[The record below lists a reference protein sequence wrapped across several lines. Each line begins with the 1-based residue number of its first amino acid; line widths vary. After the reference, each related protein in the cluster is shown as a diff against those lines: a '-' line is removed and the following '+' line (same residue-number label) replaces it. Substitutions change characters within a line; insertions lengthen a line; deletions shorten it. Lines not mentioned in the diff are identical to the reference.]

1 MKKKRKGRLIIRNL
15 ESCKFFKI
23 MRLSVILLL
32 FCMHVAVANVV
43 AQAEITIE
51 AKRVTF
57 LELFNQIKQQT
68 GLTVVYSNNEL
79 DKHKIVE
86 AGFMKS
92 DLRTVLDKILKG
104 TRLTYEIVD
113 EFIVLK
119 VAPDEKKNALNI
131 VGLVTDKDKVPLPG
145 VTVIV
150 KGSTLGTAT
159 DQQGRYRLSIPEV
172 KNLSLLFSFIGMK
185 TREVVYTGKDTIN
198 VVMEEDVATMD
209 EVVVTGIYERKRSD
223 FTGSASTF
231 TAEKLK
237 EVGNQNILQ
246 SLKSLD
252 PAFAIV
258 ESNEWGSDPNRLPN
272 IEIRGK
278 TSIIGMQE
286 TLEADPNQPLF
297 ILDGF
302 ETTLQTIVD
311 LDLDRVASITIL
323 KDAAS
328 TAIYGSK
335 AANGVVV
342 VETKTPAQG
351 QLRVTYTG
359 NFNFQLPDLSSYNLM
374 NAREKVNF
382 EEYAGRYMVS
392 SWAGS
397 FKQVEKLLELHNAH
411 LKSVAKGVD
420 TYWLSEPLRVGFN
433 HRHSLYAEGG
443 DEHMRYGF
451 GLSYNGVTG
460 VMKDSKKN
468 LFSGNLDLLY
478 RKGKLQFSNKL
489 TINLSNSG
497 DPVVAFST
505 YAAANPYYE
514 KKVDGQVEKWLE
526 YVEDY
531 IEAPNPLWNASL
543 NSRALDRSLGIT
555 DNFAVEYNPFQSLK
569 LRGRI
574 GLTRTT
580 SETDD
585 FVSPEDTRFEDTEEL
600 KKGSLI
606 YSNTKSFSYDGEFSA
621 IYGMMFAEKH
631 RVNLVAGANFSNT
644 ESESNGYSV
653 IGFPKGNYDTPAFA
667 NSYPENGRASYSDSK
682 SRAMSVY
689 LNGGYAFN
697 SRYLMDVT
705 YRMSGSSVFGSN
717 RRYTNTWSFGLAW
730 NLHNESFFA
739 KYSDLFQMLKI
750 RASIGNPG
758 NQSFASY
765 QSMTTYKFNNRQR
778 NYFDQA
784 VSLYALGNP
793 DLKWQVTI
801 DKNIGL
807 DVTLLQNRV
816 SLTLDY
822 YDKNTDPVL
831 ASIGVPASIG
841 VTSVLT
847 NIGEQSSNGFN
858 GSLVVSPIYRPGER
872 IVWSLRYS
880 FRTQKSKYDKIGHA
894 LDRFNEEGQNVNL
907 KRYYDGASPDD
918 LWAVRSAG
926 IDPAT
931 GREIFIKKDGSY
943 TYDFSYSDEVKV
955 GVDRPKVE
963 GTFGTSLTYKGF
975 SVNFDF
981 RYRYGGQMFNSALF
995 NKVENITSAG
1005 LNNNQDKRAY
1015 YDRWK
1020 EPGDHAKYKAIN
1032 LNGSTQMSSR
1042 FVEDD
1047 NTLALESFR
1056 VGYEFDQSAIAKF
1069 GLKALRLNAYM
1080 NDVFKISSIKTER
1093 GTEYP
1098 FARSFS
1104 LSISASF

>member
-1 MKKKRKGRLIIRNL
+1 MKKKRKRWLVMRNF
-15 ESCKFFKI
+15 ESCKLLKI

-32 FCMHVAVANVV
+32 LGMHLAVANVE
-43 AQAEITIE
+43 AQVKITIE
-51 AKRVTF
+51 AKTVTF
-57 LELFNQIKQQT
+57 LELFNQIKRQT

-79 DKHKIVE
+79 DKYKIVE
-86 AGFMKS
+86 AGFVQS
-92 DLRTVLDKILKG
+92 DLRTILDRILEG
-104 TRLTYEIVD
+104 TRLTYEIMD

-119 VAPDEKKNALNI
+119 VAPEEKKKALNV
-131 VGLVTDKDKVPLPG
+131 VGRVTDKNKVPLPG

-150 KGSTLGTAT
+150 KGSSLGTAT
-159 DQQGRYRLSIPEV
+159 DQEGRYRLSIPEV
-172 KNLSLLFSFIGMK
+172 KDLSILFSFIGMK
-185 TREVVYTGKDTIN
+185 TQEVKYAGRDTIN
-198 VVMEEDVATMD
+198 VVMEEEVAAMD

-258 ESNEWGSDPNRLPN
+258 ESNEWGSDPNKLPN

-302 ETTLQTIVD
+302 ETTLQAIVD
-311 LDLDRVASITIL
+311 LDMDRVASITIL

-374 NAREKVNF
+374 NAQEKVAF
-382 EEYAGRYMVS
+382 EEYANRYKVS
-392 SWAGS
+392 IFGGTFQQA
-397 FKQVEKLLELHNAH
+397 EKLLELHNQH
-411 LKSVAKGVD
+411 LKAVARGVD

-433 HRHSLYAEGG
+433 HRHSIYAEGG
-443 DEHMRYGF
+443 DENMRYGV

-497 DPVVAFST
+497 DPVVSFST

-526 YVEDY
+526 YEEDY

-555 DNFAVEYNPFQSLK
+555 ENFAVEYNPFQSLK

-574 GLTRTT
+574 GITRTT

-585 FVSPEDTRFEDTEEL
+585 FISPEDTRFEDTEEL
-600 KKGSLI
+600 KKGSLA
-606 YSNTKSFSYDGEFSA
+606 YTNTKTFSYDGEFSA
-621 IYGMMFAEKH
+621 IYGKIFADKH

-644 ESESNGYSV
+644 ESENNGYSV
-653 IGFPKGNYDTPAFA
+653 VGFPKGNYDTPAFA

-689 LNGGYAFN
+689 LNGGYAFD

-705 YRMSGSSVFGSN
+705 YRVSGSSVFGSN
-717 RRYTNTWSFGLAW
+717 RKYSNTWSFGLAW

-739 KYSDLFQMLKI
+739 NNSDFFQMLKL

-765 QSMTTYKFNNRQR
+765 QSITTYQFNNRQR

-784 VSLYALGNP
+784 VNLYTLGNP
-793 DLKWQVTI
+793 DLKWQITI

-831 ASIGVPASIG
+831 ASISVPASIG

-847 NIGEQSSNGFN
+847 NIGEQKSNGFN
-858 GSLVVSPIYRPGER
+858 GSLVVSPIYRPAER
-872 IVWSLRYS
+872 VVWSLRYS
-880 FRTQKSKYDKIGHA
+880 FSTQKSKYDKIGNS

-931 GREIFIKKDGSY
+931 GNEIFIKKDGSY
-943 TYDFSYSDEVKV
+943 TYDFSFADEVKV
-955 GVDRPKVE
+955 GVDRPKIE

-981 RYRYGGQMFNSALF
+981 RYRYGGQMFNSSLF
-995 NKVENITSAG
+995 NKVENITSSG
-1005 LNNNQDKRAY
+1005 LNYNQDKRAY

-1047 NTLALESFR
+1047 NTLSLESFR
-1056 VGYEFDQSAIAKF
+1056 VGYEFDPSAIKKF

>member
-32 FCMHVAVANVV
+32 LCMHVAVANVA
-43 AQAEITIE
+43 AQVEITIE
-51 AKRVTF
+51 AKRLTF

-79 DKHKIVE
+79 DKHKVVE

-131 VGLVTDKDKVPLPG
+131 VGQVTDKDKVPLPG

-185 TREVVYTGKDTIN
+185 THEVVYTGKDTIN

-302 ETTLQTIVD
+302 ETTLQAIVD
-311 LDLDRVASITIL
+311 LDMDRVASITIL

-397 FKQVEKLLELHNAH
+397 FKQAEKLLELHNSH

-497 DPVVAFST
+497 DPVVAFSI

-514 KKVDGQVEKWLE
+514 KRVDGQVEKWLE

-580 SETDD
+580 SEADD
-585 FVSPEDTRFEDTEEL
+585 FVSPEDTQFEDTEEL

-621 IYGMMFAEKH
+621 IYGMIFAEKH
-631 RVNLVAGANFSNT
+631 RVNLVAGTNFSNT
-644 ESESNGYSV
+644 ESERNGYSV

-697 SRYLMDVT
+697 SRYLLDVT

-793 DLKWQVTI
+793 DLKWQITI

-847 NIGEQSSNGFN
+847 NIGEQRSNGFN
-858 GSLVVSPIYRPGER
+858 GSLIVSPIYRPGER

-880 FRTQKSKYDKIGHA
+880 FRTQKSKYDKIGHS

-981 RYRYGGQMFNSALF
+981 RYRYGGQMFNSSLF

-1005 LNNNQDKRAY
+1005 LNSNQDKRAY

>member
-1 MKKKRKGRLIIRNL
+1 
-15 ESCKFFKI
+15 

-32 FCMHVAVANVV
+32 LGMHLAVANVK
-43 AQAEITIE
+43 AQAKITVE
-51 AKRVTF
+51 AKRMTY

-79 DKHKIVE
+79 DKYKIVE

-92 DLRTVLDKILKG
+92 DLKAVLDKVLGG
-104 TRLTYEIVD
+104 TRLTYEIMD

-119 VAPDEKKNALNI
+119 VAPEEKKKALNI
-131 VGLVTDKDKVPLPG
+131 VGLVTDKDRMPLPG

-159 DQQGRYRLSIPEV
+159 DQEGRYRLSIPEV
-172 KNLSLLFSFIGMK
+172 ENLSLLFSFIGMK
-185 TREVVYTGKDTIN
+185 TQEVKYVGKDTIN
-198 VVMEEDVATMD
+198 VVMEEEVAAMD

-258 ESNEWGSDPNRLPN
+258 ESNEWGSDPNKLPN

-311 LDLDRVASITIL
+311 LDMDRVASITIL

-374 NAREKVNF
+374 NAKEKVAF
-382 EEYAGRYMVS
+382 EEYANRYKVS
-392 SWAGS
+392 IWGGS
-397 FKQVEKLLELHNAH
+397 FEQAEKLLELHNGH
-411 LKSVAKGVD
+411 LKSVARGVD

-433 HRHSLYAEGG
+433 HRHSIYAEGG
-443 DEHMRYGF
+443 DENMRYGF

-460 VMKDSKKN
+460 VMKDSKKT

-478 RKGKLQFSNKL
+478 RKGKFQFSNKL

-514 KKVDGQVEKWLE
+514 KRVDGQVEKWLE

-543 NSRALDRSLGIT
+543 NSRALDRSFGIT

-574 GLTRTT
+574 GITRTT

-585 FVSPEDTRFEDTEEL
+585 FISPEDTRFEDTEEL
-600 KKGSLI
+600 KKGSLT
-606 YSNTKSFSYDGEFSA
+606 YTNTKTFSYEGEFSA
-621 IYGMMFAEKH
+621 IYGMIFAEKH
-631 RVNLVAGANFSNT
+631 RVNLVAGANFSDS
-644 ESESNGYSV
+644 ESENNGYSV

-667 NSYPENGRASYSDSK
+667 NSYPENGRASYGDSK
-682 SRAMSVY
+682 SRSMSVY
-689 LNGGYAFN
+689 LNGGYAFD

-705 YRMSGSSVFGSN
+705 YRVSGSSVFGSN
-717 RRYTNTWSFGLAW
+717 RRYSNTWSFGLAW

-739 KYSDLFQMLKI
+739 QYADLFQMLKI

-765 QSMTTYKFNNRQR
+765 QSITTYQFNNRQR

-784 VSLYALGNP
+784 VNLYSLGNP
-793 DLKWQVTI
+793 DLKWQITI

-807 DVTLLQNRV
+807 DMTVLQNRV

-831 ASIGVPASIG
+831 ASISVPASIG

-847 NIGEQSSNGFN
+847 NIGEQRSKGFN
-858 GSLVVSPIYRPGER
+858 GTLIVSPVYRPAER
-872 IVWSLRYS
+872 FVWSLRYS
-880 FRTQKSKYDKIGHA
+880 FRTQKSKYDKIGNS

-931 GREIFIKKDGSY
+931 GQEIFIKKDGSY

-955 GVDRPKVE
+955 GVDRPKIE

-981 RYRYGGQMFNSALF
+981 RYRYGGQMFNSSLF
-995 NKVENITSAG
+995 NKVENITSSG
-1005 LNNNQDKRAY
+1005 LNYNQDKRAY

-1047 NTLALESFR
+1047 NTLSLESFR
-1056 VGYEFDQSAIAKF
+1056 IGYEFDQSAIAKF

>member
-1 MKKKRKGRLIIRNL
+1 MKWLFVRNYGLRKLL
-15 ESCKFFKI
+15 KI
-23 MRLSVILLL
+23 MKLSVILLL
-32 FCMHVAVANVV
+32 VSMHLAIADVG
-43 AQAEITIE
+43 AQAKITIE
-51 AKRVTF
+51 AKAVTY
-57 LELFNQIKQQT
+57 LEVFNQIKEQT
-68 GLTVVYSNNEL
+68 GFTVVYSNDEL
-79 DKHKIVE
+79 NKHKTVE
-86 AGFMKS
+86 AGFLKL
-92 DLRTVLDKILKG
+92 DLKVVLDKILAG
-104 TRLTYEIVD
+104 TGLTYEIVD

-119 VAPDEKKNALNI
+119 VAPDEKKKVLNI
-131 VGLVTDKDKVPLPG
+131 VGQVTDKDKVPLPG

-150 KGSTLGTAT
+150 KGLTLGTAT

-185 TREVVYTGKDTIN
+185 TYEVAYTGKDTIN
-198 VVMEEDVATMD
+198 VVMEEEVAAMD

-302 ETTLQTIVD
+302 ETTLQAIVD
-311 LDLDRVASITIL
+311 LDMDRVSSITIL

-374 NAREKVNF
+374 NAREKVDF
-382 EEYAGRYMVS
+382 EDYAGRYMVS
-392 SWAGS
+392 AWTGNFEQA
-397 FKQVEKLLELHNAH
+397 EKLLELHNQH
-411 LKSVAKGVD
+411 LKAVARGVD
-420 TYWLSEPLRVGFN
+420 TYWLSEPLRVGFS
-433 HRHSLYAEGG
+433 HRHSIYAEGG
-443 DEHMRYGF
+443 DENMRYGF

-497 DPVVAFST
+497 DPVVSFST

-531 IEAPNPLWNASL
+531 IEAPNPLWNANL

-574 GLTRTT
+574 GITRTT

-585 FVSPEDTRFEDTEEL
+585 FISPEDTQFEDTEEL
-600 KKGSLI
+600 KKGTLT
-606 YSNTKSFSYDGEFSA
+606 YSNSKTFSYDGEFSA
-621 IYGMMFAEKH
+621 IYGMIFAEKH
-631 RVNLVAGANFSNT
+631 RVNLVAGTNFTNS
-644 ESESNGYSV
+644 ESENNGYSV
-653 IGFPKGNYDTPAFA
+653 VGFPKGNYDTPAFA

-705 YRMSGSSVFGSN
+705 YRVSGSSVFGSN
-717 RRYTNTWSFGLAW
+717 RRYSNTWSFGLAW

-784 VSLYALGNP
+784 VNLYALGNP
-793 DLKWQVTI
+793 DLKWQITI

-807 DVTLLQNRV
+807 DVTLFQNRV

-847 NIGEQSSNGFN
+847 NIGEQRSNGFN

-880 FRTQKSKYDKIGHA
+880 FRTQKSKYDKIGNS
-894 LDRFNEEGQNVNL
+894 LDMFNEEGQNVNL

-918 LWAVRSAG
+918 LWAVKSAG

-943 TYDFSYSDEVKV
+943 TYDFSFSDEVKV
-955 GVDRPKVE
+955 GVDRPKIE

-981 RYRYGGQMFNSALF
+981 RYRYGGQMFNSSLF
-995 NKVENITSAG
+995 NKVENITSSG
-1005 LNNNQDKRAY
+1005 LNYNQDKRAY

-1042 FVEDD
+1042 FIEDD
-1047 NTLALESFR
+1047 NTLSLESFR
-1056 VGYEFDQSAIAKF
+1056 IGYEFNQSAIAKF
-1069 GLKALRLNAYM
+1069 GLKTLRLNAYM